1 MKPITEKEFNQVVN
15 FIKSKYGVNLSNKKA
30 LVIGRLQNYVEQS
43 GFNSFSEY
51 LEVVMSDKT
60 GSAITTL
67 INKVTTN
74 HTYFMREPDHF
85 NFFQNAVLPYLEK
98 TESSKKDLRI
108 WSAGCSTGEEP
119 YTIAMIIDE
128 YFGTEKSLWNSVMLA
143 TDISTKVLETAC
155 NGIYPNES
163 IEVLPQKWKNT
174 YFKKINEEKS
184 SISDKIK
191 KEVVFKKFNL
201 MGGNGASSFL
211 ANYHYHAWK
220 FGTEEDTLNKF
231 STDIVKLNK
240 FGFCFNTL
248 DFLFNNDLPK
258 DLNKYEMFSEP
269 LYSPCEGEVWSVED
283 GNDDLDPSKNE
294 LYVPSNNIVIKYKEN
309 YYIALHHLK
318 KESIKVA
325 LGDKVKQGQLLGE
338 IGNSGNTTIPHLHI
352 QVWKNEG
359 TTYLGVPIN
368 FNGSFPVKNKVYFK

>member
-1 MKPITEKEFNQVVN
+1 MNDIFEFIGNCLKSTYVELFLYLVLPVFLIVWLWKSKNRSKFGLLIKMVAIGTFILALFWTPFRESSVGYYTNYILLALFLASAVVA
-15 FIKSKYGVNLSNKKA
+15 FIKGRGMKFFSDATIKGIVLAIPGIISILLMGYVN
-30 LVIGRLQNYVEQS
+30 VIGIR
-43 GFNSFSEY
+43 GFFY
-51 LEVVMSDKT
+51 D
-60 GSAITTL
+60 
-67 INKVTTN
+67 
-74 HTYFMREPDHF
+74 
-85 NFFQNAVLPYLEK
+85 
-98 TESSKKDLRI
+98 
-108 WSAGCSTGEEP
+108 EEP
-119 YTIAMIIDE
+119 IELMFPFKNGAYA
-128 YFGTEKSLWNSVMLA
+128 VM
-143 TDISTKVLETAC
+143 
-155 NGIYPNES
+155 
-163 IEVLPQKWKNT
+163 Q
-174 YFKKINEEKS
+174 
-184 SISDKIK
+184 
-191 KEVVFKKFNL
+191 
-201 MGGNGASSFL
+201 GGNGASSFL